1 MNTKL
6 TCIGNIIIK
15 ENSIVK
21 IFTKIA
27 FALICTLILAPASF
41 SLCEEDI
48 GKWSRE
54 QFSSAFDEVARN
66 YGAVEYATYTY
77 MVEFGQAPSS
87 LDALRESGHLNVIM
101 TNPYTSGDVLSLVN
115 EDFPDGDLVG
125 NVLVTNNR
133 NDGREAHL
141 EAWFLRIDEDNVVER
156 SMVKRIA
163 LYQSELDHALFFE
176 NELPRDEQL
185 TAVYCA
191 QAVDAIES
199 FQQKMGES
207 PENFDDMYAR
217 GDVNVH
223 YINPITGELVESI
236 EEMSPGDYYYEKLGE
251 EDFILIGWGRER
263 PVFFGTTSTEA
274 EEQFALD
281 WPGLFVDDSDAA
293 QE

>member
-1 MNTKL
+1 M
-6 TCIGNIIIK
+6 
-15 ENSIVK
+15 K
-21 IFTKIA
+21 IFTKIILS
-27 FALICTLILAPASF
+27 LICTLILAPISF

-48 GKWSRE
+48 SKWSKE

-77 MVEFGQAPSS
+77 MVEFGQAPPS
-87 LDALRESGHLNVIM
+87 LDALRESGHLNVVM
-101 TNPYTSGDVLSLVN
+101 ANPYTGSDVLSLVN

-141 EAWFLRIDEDNVVER
+141 EAWFLRIDEEAVVQR
-156 SMVKRIA
+156 SMVTRIA

-185 TAVYCA
+185 TAIYCA

-199 FQQKMGES
+199 FQQKIGES
-207 PENFDDMYAR
+207 PENFEDMYTR

-223 YINPITGELVESI
+223 YINPITGELVESS
-236 EEMSPGDYYYEKLGE
+236 EELSPGDYYYEKLGE

-281 WPGLFVDDSDAA
+281 WPGLLADDGSFAV
-293 QE
+293 E